1 MAETPVAP
9 EEPDSDGSELAREA
23 SRLLAIIDGCRKHDD
38 AACSAAVVDGGGAA
52 VLERL
57 GADAAERATSLI
69 EDYGDVAVI
78 RVAGTE
84 SLGEQMLVMVQGK
97 DGWLVRDVYD
107 VADQPSGEG

>member
-1 MAETPVAP
+1 VP
-9 EEPDSDGSELAREA
+9 EEPESDGSELAREA
-23 SRLLAIIDGCRKHDD
+23 SRLLSVVDGCRKHED
-38 AACSAAVVDGGGAA
+38 AACAAAVVDGAGAA

-57 GADAAERATSLI
+57 GADAVERATSLI

-78 RVAGTE
+78 RVARTA
-84 SLGEQMLVMVQGK
+84 SQGEQMLVMVQGK